1 MADQLLPGSNV
12 SATPTMKFM
21 KDEKQIREKNAV
33 RVLLERATPSHFQCP
48 VRLEEHGSVC
58 TASRP
63 AGLVA
68 VQDTTTLQASH
79 RTTLRFSRLR
89 PAAPSLVLSQE

>member
-33 RVLLERATPSHFQCP
+33 RVLLERATPHISN
-48 VRLEEHGSVC
+48 
-58 TASRP
+58 
-63 AGLVA
+63 
-68 VQDTTTLQASH
+68 
-79 RTTLRFSRLR
+79 
-89 PAAPSLVLSQE
+89 AP